1 MKKTVIISGAAVVVL
16 AAAVYFIFLGSS
28 TRKYEYRFDK
38 ITKGDIAAVVNAT
51 GAIGA
56 VTQVDVGTQV
66 SGIVSKL
73 YADFNSVVKEGQIIA
88 QIDSTFLVQA
98 VKDAEANLDRARAQ
112 LADAK
117 RAVDREKIM
126 LEKGLDPQVMYD
138 AALTAF
144 ESSSASMKQAQA
156 TLDRA
161 KINLTYAT
169 IYAPIDGVVINR
181 QANIGQTVAASF
193 SSPTLYTIAND
204 LHKMQ
209 VLATI
214 DESDIGMITI
224 GQQATFTVDAYPEQK
239 FSGTVSQIRL
249 APVTVQNVVNYS
261 VVVAV
266 SNEEL
271 KLMPGMTANVKI
283 QVANAPDVMKVPNMA
298 LRLQPPNDL
307 IDTTKMQGQGPWGKN
322 NPSGDTS
329 HRNGPGA
336 QTNGRGEDRRSGDG
350 SGRMQMTGQG
360 GSGGGDRRQMFQKMR
375 DSIQAAHGGKLSDEE
390 LRAEM
395 GKMFG
400 RMQEN
405 RQPAP
410 VAKAPAR
417 VSTGA
422 TKFGITQMFPEY
434 QKSVYV
440 VQHDAGRAR
449 IWILN
454 SKGKLEPVFVRT
466 GVTDGRFTEISTSE
480 LKPGDQVVLGV
491 SVIGETVT
499 EQARSPLT
507 GGGQGQR
514 MGGGGGFR

>member
-1 MKKTVIISGAAVVVL
+1 MKKTVIISSAAIVVL

-51 GAIGA
+51 GAISA

-66 SGIVSKL
+66 SGIVAKL

-117 RAVDREKIM
+117 RAVDREKVM
-126 LEKGLDPQVMYD
+126 LEKGLDPQVTYD
-138 AALTAF
+138 AALTTY
-144 ESSSASMKQAQA
+144 ESNSAAMKQAQA

-214 DESDIGMITI
+214 DESDIGMISV
-224 GQQATFTVDAYPEQK
+224 GEQANFTVDAYPEQK

-249 APVTVQNVVNYS
+249 APVTVQNVVNYN
-261 VVVAV
+261 VVIAV
-266 SNEEL
+266 NNDEL

-283 QVANAPDVMKVPNMA
+283 QIASAADVMRVPNMA
-298 LRLQPPNDL
+298 LRLQPPTDL
-307 IDTTKMQGQGPWGKN
+307 IDTTKMEGQAGQWGRN
-322 NPSGDTS
+322 GMSGDTN
-329 HRNGPGA
+329 HRGLQGA
-336 QTNGRGEDRRSGDG
+336 SRGNEGGQRSGDG
-350 SGRMQMTGQG
+350 SGRMQMGERS
-360 GSGGGDRRQMFQKMR
+360 GSGGGEHRAIFQKMR
-375 DSIQAAHGGKLSDEE
+375 DSIQAAHGGKLTEEE
-390 LRAEM
+390 LRSEM
-395 GKMFG
+395 VKIYG

-410 VAKAPAR
+410 VAKAPA
-417 VSTGA
+417 SGTTGA
-422 TKFGITQMFPEY
+422 TKFGITAMFPEY
-434 QKSVYV
+434 QKSLYV

-454 SKGKLEPVFVRT
+454 SKGRLEPVVVRT
-466 GVTDGRFTEISTSE
+466 GVTDGRYTEISSAN

-491 SVIGETVT
+491 SVIGESVA
-499 EQARSPLT
+499 EQTRSPLT
-507 GGGQGQR
+507 GGGGR
-514 MGGGGGFR
+514 MGGPGGFH

>member
-1 MKKTVIISGAAVVVL
+1 MKKTVIISSAALVVL

-28 TRKYEYRFDK
+28 TKKYDYRFDK
-38 ITKGDIAAVVNAT
+38 VTKGDILAVVNAT
-51 GAIGA
+51 GTIGA

-66 SGIVSKL
+66 SGIVIKL

-117 RAVDREKIM
+117 RALDREKIM
-126 LEKGLDPQVMYD
+126 LEKGLDPQVTYD

-144 ESSSASMKQAQA
+144 ESNSAAMKQAQA

-181 QANIGQTVAASF
+181 QANIGQTVAANF
-193 SSPTLYTIAND
+193 SAPTLYTIAND

-214 DESDIGMITI
+214 DETDIGMVSV

-239 FSGTVSQIRL
+239 FSGVVSQIRL
-249 APVTVQNVVNYS
+249 APVTVQNVVNYN

-266 SNEEL
+266 DNDQL
-271 KLMPGMTANVKI
+271 RLMPGMTANVKL
-283 QVANAPDVMKVPNMA
+283 QVASAPDVMRVPNMA
-298 LRLQPPNDL
+298 LRLQPPTDL
-307 IDTTKMQGQGPWGKN
+307 VDTTNMQGQGGRN
-322 NPSGDTS
+322 GASGDTNHS
-329 HRNGPGA
+329 GIGGA
-336 QTNGRGEDRRSGDG
+336 QVN
-350 SGRMQMTGQG
+350 GQG
-360 GSGGGDRRQMFQKMR
+360 GPGGDRRAMFQKMR
-375 DSIQAAHGGKLSDEE
+375 DSIQAAHGGKLTDEE
-390 LRAEM
+390 LRGEM

-405 RQPAP
+405 RQPTP
-410 VAKAPAR
+410 VVKTPAA
-417 VSTGA
+417 SPAGA
-422 TKFGITQMFPEY
+422 TKFGITSMFPVY
-434 QKSVYV
+434 QKSLYV

-449 IWILN
+449 VWILN

-466 GVTDGRFTEISTSE
+466 GVTDGRFTEITSAS

-491 SVIGETVT
+491 SVLGETAT
-499 EQARSPLT
+499 AQSASPLT
-507 GGGQGQR
+507 GGQGPR
-514 MGGGGGFR
+514 MGGGPGGFR